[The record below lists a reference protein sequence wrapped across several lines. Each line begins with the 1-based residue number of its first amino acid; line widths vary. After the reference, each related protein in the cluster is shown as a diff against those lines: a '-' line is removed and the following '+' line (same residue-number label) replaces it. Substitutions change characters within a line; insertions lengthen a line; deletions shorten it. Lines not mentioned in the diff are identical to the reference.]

1 MDLICLRSFREVAAC
16 GSITKAAERL
26 GYAQSSVTAQLQK
39 LEELYGTELL
49 ERRGRRMELTA
60 AGEKLLGYAK
70 EMLRLHAE
78 SLEAV
83 GAALEVSLTI
93 GSIET
98 LASYFL
104 PPHLQAFRQRQPNVS
119 LSLLPGNEPELI
131 RGVKSGTL
139 DAALILDPPLREPE
153 LDVHLL
159 RPEPLLLVCAP
170 DHRLAGRTEA
180 AAAELDGEPLVLTE
194 DGCTYRAALLRRLQE
209 IGAEA
214 RISCELG
221 SIEAIKRCV
230 AQGLGVALLPSIAVR
245 QEVEEGK
252 LCAAAF
258 TEPLAAEFHI
268 QLVHLPKRR
277 SSPAF
282 VQFLASVG
290 ADVPLGRT
298 EGAEPPRR
306 A

>member
-39 LEELYGTELL
+39 LEETYGAELL
-49 ERRGRRMELTA
+49 ERRGRRMELTT
-60 AGEKLLGYAK
+60 AGERLLVYAK

-83 GAALEVSLTI
+83 GAAQGGSLTI
-93 GSIET
+93 GSIES

-104 PPHLQAFRQRQPNVS
+104 PPHLQAFREMRPAAS
-119 LSLLPGNEPELI
+119 LSLLPGNEPELL

-139 DAALILDPPLREPE
+139 DAALILDPPLRDPE
-153 LDVHLL
+153 LDVHPL
-159 RPEPLLLVCAP
+159 RREPLLLVCRP
-170 DHRLAGRTEA
+170 SHRLATEKAVA
-180 AAAELDGEPLVLTE
+180 ATELDGETLVLTE
-194 DGCTYRAALLRRLQE
+194 NGCSYRAALLRRLRE

-214 RISCELG
+214 RIACELG

-230 AQGLGVALLPSIAVR
+230 RQGLGVSLLPSIAVR

-252 LCAAAF
+252 LAAVLLE
-258 TEPLAAEFHI
+258 EPTFDFQI
-268 QLVHLPKRR
+268 QLIHLPKRR

-282 VQFLASVG
+282 ASFLASFGVQDR
-290 ADVPLGRT
+290 AD
-298 EGAEPPRR
+298 PPEQ
-306 A
+306 APKA